1 MFHDENQNWEEEL
14 QQRAS
19 ALLANRFSALET
31 EVLRLQSTLNETCE
45 RLLGQ
50 TSTPVNAEE
59 IESLRAH
66 FQQMLSAATA
76 TAERDFQ
83 TQLAQAREE
92 AAAGAQQEAETTIRQ
107 LREQL
112 EASRQEIEATRQEME
127 VSRQSLTASAAPAIA
142 TSARGA
148 DFDLLKAAVEE
159 IDAQRTQSDALA
171 ALVHRAAQF
180 APRIVFFVV
189 KSGSAMGWK
198 TSGFTNGL
206 NDEAVRSLNVPI
218 NANTLLREA
227 LDRQSAAAGGPYSHT
242 DNSIIL
248 GRYGTP
254 AAEQAIAVP
263 LVVRGKAAAVLYA
276 DAGTQSGS
284 AINLEALEAL
294 TRVTSMAIELLPVRR
309 GTEQARPATPPAQT
323 TPTPAPP
330 PAVME
335 PSPTAMPTVF
345 YGGMGDEPPTRTQ
358 SAFQAETAQQA
369 FAQTSPAPAPVPP
382 TPPPAEERME
392 FAVAA
397 TTARISTEGQATEQT
412 TEAASPEAMNEAEV
426 RAHNDARRF
435 ARLLVSEIKLYNE
448 AKVSDGRRNHDLYE
462 RLKDD
467 IDRSRQM
474 YEKRVSPL
482 VAAKFDYF
490 YDELVHTLGE
500 GDSAKLGSGCPGPT
514 VSV

>member
-1 MFHDENQNWEEEL
+1 VFHDENQNWEEEL

-19 ALLANRFSALET
+19 ALLANRFGALEA
-31 EVLRLQSTLNETCE
+31 EVRRLQSDLNETCE
-45 RLLGQ
+45 RLLAQ
-50 TSTPVNAEE
+50 TNTTVNPEE
-59 IESLRAH
+59 TEGLREH
-66 FQQMLSAATA
+66 FRQMLSAATA
-76 TAERDFQ
+76 TTEQDFQ
-83 TQLAQAREE
+83 TQLAQARED
-92 AAAGAQQEAETTIRQ
+92 AASGAQQEAETTIRQ

-127 VSRQSLTASAAPAIA
+127 VSRQSLTVNAASA
-142 TSARGA
+142 TTTARGA
-148 DFDLLKAAVEE
+148 DFDMLKAAVEE

-198 TSGFTNGL
+198 ASGFANGL

-218 NANTLLREA
+218 SANTLLREA

-242 DNSIIL
+242 DNSLIL
-248 GRYGTP
+248 GRFGTP
-254 AAEQAIAVP
+254 AAEQAVAVP

-276 DAGTQSGS
+276 DAGTQVGS
-284 AINLEALEAL
+284 AINLEAIEAL

-309 GTEQARPATPPAQT
+309 GTEQARPATPQAQATPAPA
-323 TPTPAPP
+323 PTPA
-330 PAVME
+330 VTE
-335 PSPTAMPTVF
+335 PSPAAMPTVF
-345 YGGMGDEPPTRTQ
+345 YGGMGDEPPARTQ
-358 SAFQAETAQQA
+358 SAFQVETAQQA
-369 FAQTSPAPAPVPP
+369 FAQASPAPAPVPSA
-382 TPPPAEERME
+382 PPPPPVVEEHME
-392 FAVAA
+392 FAAAA
-397 TTARISTEGQATEQT
+397 TTARISNEAQVTE
-412 TEAASPEAMNEAEV
+412 SPSPDAMNEAEV

>member
-19 ALLANRFSALET
+19 ALLVNRFGALEA

-45 RLLGQ
+45 RLLGL
-50 TSTPVNAEE
+50 TSTPVKAEE
-59 IESLRAH
+59 TESLREH
-66 FQQMLSAATA
+66 FRQMLSAATT

-92 AAAGAQQEAETTIRQ
+92 AATGAQQEAETTIRQ

-112 EASRQEIEATRQEME
+112 EANRQEMEATRQEME
-127 VSRQSLTASAAPAIA
+127 ISRQSLTVTDTSAAT

-148 DFDLLKAAVEE
+148 DFDMLKAAVEE

-171 ALVHRAAQF
+171 ALVHRATQF

-198 TSGFTNGL
+198 ASGFANGL

-227 LDRQSAAAGGPYSHT
+227 LDRQSAAAGGPYSHS
-242 DNSIIL
+242 DNALIL

-276 DAGTQSGS
+276 DAGAQSGS

-323 TPTPAPP
+323 TPAPAPTPAVTE
-330 PAVME
+330 PA
-335 PSPTAMPTVF
+335 PAAMPTVF
-345 YGGMGDEPPTRTQ
+345 YGGMGDEPPARVE
-358 SAFQAETAQQA
+358 SAFQVEIAQQA
-369 FAQTSPAPAPVPP
+369 FAQTSAAPAPMPPP
-382 TPPPAEERME
+382 TPPPVEERME
-392 FAVAA
+392 FAAAA
-397 TTARISTEGQATEQT
+397 TTARISSEAPA
-412 TEAASPEAMNEAEV
+412 TEAASPDAMNEAEV

-448 AKVSDGRRNHDLYE
+448 AKVSDGRRNQDLYE

-482 VAAKFDYF
+482 VVAKFDYF